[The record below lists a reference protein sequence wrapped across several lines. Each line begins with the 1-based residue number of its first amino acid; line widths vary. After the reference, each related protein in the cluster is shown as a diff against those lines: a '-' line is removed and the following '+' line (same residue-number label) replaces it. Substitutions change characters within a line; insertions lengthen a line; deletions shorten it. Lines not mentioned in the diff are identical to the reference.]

1 MREIESADNVWEKR
15 ENLQSWVAS
24 TYVTQNS
31 VNLLRQ
37 SLEQIFDADYNRNS
51 AQRNPDEPTPL
62 LKLKIHNEK
71 MYKIEALFIL
81 TLLLCGNYKD
91 EVQKHV
97 SKLNLIP
104 GLNKVKIVLFFI
116 IIGLYVFSSLKILF
130 GNLKIMMSPLLCS
143 RLMKIA
149 VQTLHSKVLSM
160 QPMYFLTKCISVQF
174 LRLVHSVCD
183 HHPNKYLL
191 LSRNELEE
199 LKHNNNDNP
208 NIDKIIQSNLH
219 CAESEGKSVKIF
231 ENI

>member
-104 GLNKVKIVLFFI
+104 GLNKVKYFI
-116 IIGLYVFSSLKILF
+116 SFVNII
-130 GNLKIMMSPLLCS
+130 
-143 RLMKIA
+143 
-149 VQTLHSKVLSM
+149 
-160 QPMYFLTKCISVQF
+160 
-174 LRLVHSVCD
+174 
-183 HHPNKYLL
+183 
-191 LSRNELEE
+191 
-199 LKHNNNDNP
+199 
-208 NIDKIIQSNLH
+208 
-219 CAESEGKSVKIF
+219 
-231 ENI
+231 